1 MEQTV
6 ALSFSLLVEAIVL
19 WQYTSNLFIPSH
31 SNRQKLFLLVGLYT
45 LLFLFSLLGITWF
58 NIMLYFIASVTYIY
72 SQFQI
77 NLLLAC
83 FHSGILTAIM
93 GLSELSILGT
103 ISQFAPNFPIDTKI
117 GLVLYMIFSKML
129 FFVIV
134 YLLSHFFRRREY
146 PYDSSL
152 NYTDFV
158 LILIP
163 ISCIF
168 IMITFFIIEERCN
181 LHPPI
186 DVMVTVSAVFLL
198 LINLLVFG
206 INQYNYRRNIEFTNM
221 QLLLQK
227 EADSSK
233 YYKMLLS
240 QTENR
245 NILVHDIK
253 KHLQSI
259 KLLNERKE
267 SDKINAYICQLL
279 DSSELKE
286 PSRLC
291 DNEILNAILGR
302 YQRQCNNKHICFQAD
317 IRSGILNDIS
327 PHDITSLFCNLLD
340 NCVQATE
347 NIPDSFIEITAK
359 RKENSPFIVIVTINS
374 CRTAP
379 TYGTDQLPVSNKGDA
394 RRHGYGIKSIK
405 KIAKQHGGDLQTY
418 YDNASATFHTI
429 LTLKV

>member
-1 MEQTV
+1 MEQTA

-19 WQYTSNLFIPSH
+19 WQYTSNLFIPSY
-31 SNRQKLFLLVGLYT
+31 SNRQKLFLLIRLYT
-45 LLFLFSLLGITWF
+45 LLFLFSLLRITWF
-58 NIMLYFIASVTYIY
+58 NIMLYFIVSVIYIY

-77 NLLLAC
+77 NLSVAC

-93 GLSELSILGT
+93 GLSELSVLGL
-103 ISQFAPNFPIDTKI
+103 ISQFAPNFSINTRI
-117 GLVLYMIFSKML
+117 GLILYMIFSKML

-168 IMITFFIIEERCN
+168 IMVTFFIIEEHFN
-181 LHPPI
+181 LHTPI
-186 DVMVTVSAVFLL
+186 DIMVAVSAVFLL
-198 LINLLVFG
+198 VINLLVFG

-267 SDKINAYICQLL
+267 SDKINAYISQLL

-291 DNEILNAILGR
+291 DNEVLNAILGR
-302 YQRQCNNKHICFQAD
+302 YQRQCNDKQINFQAD

-340 NCVQATE
+340 NCIEAAE
-347 NIPDSFIEITAK
+347 GIPDSFIEITAK
-359 RKENSPFIVIVTINS
+359 RKENSPFIVIITINS

-379 TYGTDQLPVSNKGDA
+379 TYGTDQLPLSSKRNA
-394 RRHGYGIKSIK
+394 HRHGYGIKSIK
-405 KIAKQHGGDLQTY
+405 KTAKQHGGDLQMY
-418 YDNASATFHTI
+418 YNNASATFHII
-429 LTLKV
+429 LTLKM

>member
-6 ALSFSLLVEAIVL
+6 ALSFSLLVEVIIL

-31 SNRQKLFLLVGLYT
+31 SNEQKLFLLVGLYT
-45 LLFLFSLLGITWF
+45 LLFLFSLFEITWF
-58 NIMLYFIASVTYIY
+58 NIVLYFIANIIYIY
-72 SQFQI
+72 TQFQI
-77 NLLLAC
+77 NLSLTC
-83 FHSGILTAIM
+83 FHAGILTAIM
-93 GLSELSILGT
+93 GLSELSILGI
-103 ISQFAPNFPIDTKI
+103 ISQFAPNFSIDTKI

-146 PYDSSL
+146 TQDSSL

-168 IMITFFIIEERCN
+168 IMVTFFIIEEHCN
-181 LHPPI
+181 LRTPI

-221 QLLLQK
+221 RLLLQK
-227 EADSSK
+227 EADSSE

-240 QTENR
+240 QTENH

-259 KLLNERKE
+259 KLLNEKKE
-267 SDKINAYICQLL
+267 SDKINAYVCQLL
-279 DSSELKE
+279 DSPELKE

-291 DNEILNAILGR
+291 DNEMLNAILGR
-302 YQRQCNNKHICFQAD
+302 YQRQCNSKHISFQAD

-340 NCVQATE
+340 NCVEATE

-379 TYGTDQLPVSNKGDA
+379 TYGTDQLPVSNK
-394 RRHGYGIKSIK
+394 RNICRHGYGIKSIK
-405 KIAKQHGGDLQTY
+405 KIAKQHGGDLQMY
-418 YDNASATFHTI
+418 YDNSSATFHTI